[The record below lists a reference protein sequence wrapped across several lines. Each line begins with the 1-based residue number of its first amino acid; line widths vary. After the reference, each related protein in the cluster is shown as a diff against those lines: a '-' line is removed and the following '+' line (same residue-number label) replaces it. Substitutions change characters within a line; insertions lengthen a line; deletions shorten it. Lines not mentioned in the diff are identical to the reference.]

1 MEIISL
7 PVEADYSKIDSRY
20 RLVIIASQRARQLME
35 GVRPTLQTRHHKA
48 STIALEE
55 VLGDQLE
62 VLYGKEAKQAQR
74 EAKRLRDEMK
84 TRQLLSEREEELA
97 SEIRKDLSV
106 YLEESA
112 KRQEEP
118 AAPEAPKGE

>member
-7 PVEADYSKIDSRY
+7 PVEPDYSKIDSRY

-35 GVRPTLQTRHHKA
+35 GARPILQTKHNKA

-55 VLGDQLE
+55 VLGNQLE

-74 EAKRLRDEMK
+74 EAKRLREEMK

-97 SEIRKDLSV
+97 TEIRKDLSV

-118 AAPEAPKGE
+118 APEIPKEE